1 MKTFAIAALAAV
13 LALPAL
19 AQDTVISAEPWVATF
34 LPFVTAVTVAL
45 IGALVPLV
53 FAYVLKRWGIDVEKA
68 HRDAFQ
74 TSLTNAAGLL
84 IQKAAAGAA
93 TAKIDVRSPAMAEAI
108 RYVQNGAPD
117 AIKAWGITPERIA
130 TAIVAKIPQIEASS
144 GPAPMSTPGVR

>member
-1 MKTFAIAALAAV
+1 MKTIAIAALAAV

-19 AQDTVISAEPWVATF
+19 AQDTVIVAEPFVVTI
-34 LPFVTAVTVAL
+34 LPFVTTITVAL

-53 FAYVLKRWGIDVEKA
+53 AAYVKTRWNLDWEKA

-74 TSLTNAAGLL
+74 TSLTNGAGLL
-84 IQKAAAGAA
+84 IQKAGDALSAG
-93 TAKIDVRSPAMAEAI
+93 KIDVRSPAMAEAI

-130 TAIVAKIPQIEASS
+130 TAIVAKIPQVENS
-144 GPAPMSTPGVR
+144 GAPVVR